1 MTEIE
6 LEFKGICTHLLAT
19 HQLKAPDFTLRAGD
33 RQPIQHRVFLANSA
47 LIKRHT
53 PVGRQPIPH
62 VPKLIIPPEVVK
74 GDLAKRFTADGVWQL
89 CDVAVCFEGVDLG
102 AGDPFHYVTLTALPH
117 IWMRAGAEGNLRD
130 GVKAG
135 WTQFAAAYVDF
146 IGGVKFRTVLE
157 NKMWQVF
164 GTLYFNQEPIM
175 VVRDRNVGP
184 RVPYRLEG
192 VSKITISNEPEPAEC
207 EENDYLLNYFA
218 TDLDLLKNAPKW
230 ALPGEGRTSEVYCSS
245 SQYP

>member
-1 MTEIE
+1 MLQIE
-6 LEFKGICTHLLAT
+6 LEFKGICTHLLAP
-19 HQLKAPDFTLRAGD
+19 HLLKAPDFTLRAGD

-47 LIKRHT
+47 LIQKHM

-62 VPKLIIPPEVVK
+62 VPKLIICPKEVK
-74 GDLAKRFTADGVWQL
+74 GDLAKLFTADGVWKL
-89 CDVAVCFEGVDLG
+89 DNVGVCFEGVDTG

-117 IWMRAGAEGNLRD
+117 IWMRAGGEGDLRD

-135 WTQFAAAYVDF
+135 WTPFATAYVDF
-146 IGGVKFRTVLE
+146 IGGVKFRTMLE
-157 NKMWQVF
+157 NKMWQVR
-164 GTLYFNQEPIM
+164 GTLFFNHSPVM
-175 VVRDRNVGP
+175 AVRDRNVGP
-184 RVPYRLEG
+184 RVPYSLDG
-192 VSKITISNEPEPAEC
+192 VSKITISNEPELAEC

-230 ALPGEGRTSEVYCSS
+230 AFPGEGRSSEVYCSS